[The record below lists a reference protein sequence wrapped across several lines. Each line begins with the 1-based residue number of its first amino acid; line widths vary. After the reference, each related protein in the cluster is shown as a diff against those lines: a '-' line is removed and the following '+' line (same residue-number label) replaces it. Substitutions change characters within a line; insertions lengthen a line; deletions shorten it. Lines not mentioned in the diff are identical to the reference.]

1 MLPTILSIMPGTK
14 VGEPAVSLSAAHD
27 FDFMIGSWRI
37 HNYFL
42 KGRLRGSTEWI
53 EYDAEYD
60 LRLLLSGLGNIDRYK
75 AVREGRTID
84 GMTLR
89 LFNPATGEWSL
100 YWADNVRTGI
110 LQPPMLGKF
119 RGDVG
124 EFFGVEEVEGKKVLC
139 RLRWLRGNPR
149 SPQWEQAF
157 SADGGKTWETNWIM
171 TFTREEQ
178 K

>member
-1 MLPTILSIMPGTK
+1 M
-14 VGEPAVSLSAAHD
+14 
-27 FDFMIGSWRI
+27 
-37 HNYFL
+37 
-42 KGRLRGSTEWI
+42 
-53 EYDAEYD
+53 
-60 LRLLLSGLGNIDRYK
+60 LLSGLGNIDRYK

-89 LFNPATGEWSL
+89 LFNPASGEWSH